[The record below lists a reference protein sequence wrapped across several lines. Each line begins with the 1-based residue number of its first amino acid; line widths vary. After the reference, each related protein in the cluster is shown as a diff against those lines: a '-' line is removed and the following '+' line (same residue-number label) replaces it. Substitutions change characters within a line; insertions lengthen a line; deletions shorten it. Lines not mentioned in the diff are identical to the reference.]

1 MTGGIRAVALQRVA
15 PAGGAARPAV
25 SRTHRPLA
33 VDARVPRPEEHR

>member
-1 MTGGIRAVALQRVA
+1 MIGGVGTVAAQGA
-15 PAGGAARPAV
+15 TPAGGAARSAV